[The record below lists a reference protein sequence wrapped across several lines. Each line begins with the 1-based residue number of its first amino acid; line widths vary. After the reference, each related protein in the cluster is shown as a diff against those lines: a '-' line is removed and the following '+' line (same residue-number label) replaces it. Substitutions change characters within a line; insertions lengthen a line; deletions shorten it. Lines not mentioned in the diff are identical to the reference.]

1 MKTPVPCISC
11 IGTSRDG
18 KSTFMNLLC
27 DYVLNKTDEV
37 NKPYEPFKSIESDDM
52 VTNGIDYYHIK
63 NKCLL
68 INGLSRST
76 IG

>member
-1 MKTPVPCISC
+1 
-11 IGTSRDG
+11 
-18 KSTFMNLLC
+18 MNLLC